1 MVSVAINAG
10 MSWDEGG
17 GGGCWSLLVVV
28 DVDIGWLVWR
38 TN

>member
-10 MSWDEGG
+10 MLWDEGG
-17 GGGCWSLLVVV
+17 GGGWWWLVVV
-28 DVDIGWLVWR
+28 VVVDIGWLVWR